1 MSKFLDRP
9 IFRTLKGENKAGR
22 ILFAIL
28 DILPIPNVHEVI
40 KAVLSKDNPVNVT
53 ELASGVWSRIDG
65 LRTTFALLVTSAL
78 IWLTWNGALSPE
90 ELAGLLKT
98 IVEAVF

>member
-9 IFRTLKGENKAGR
+9 LFRTLKGENKAGR

-53 ELASGVWSRIDG
+53 ELASGVWNRIDG

-78 IWLTWNGALSPE
+78 IWLTWNGSLSPE

-98 IVEAVF
+98 IIEAIL

>member
-40 KAVLSKDNPVNVT
+40 KAVLSKDNPVNVK
-53 ELASGVWSRIDG
+53 ELASGVWNRIDG

-78 IWLTWNGALSPE
+78 IWLTWSGAMTPE
-90 ELAGLLKT
+90 ELAGILKT
-98 IVEAVF
+98 IIESVF

>member
-9 IFRTLKGENKAGR
+9 IFTTLKGENKAGR

-28 DILPIPNVHEVI
+28 DVLPIPNIHEVI
-40 KAVLSKDNPVNVT
+40 KAVLSKDAPANVK
-53 ELASGVWSRIDG
+53 ELASGVWNRIDG

-78 IWLTWNGALSPE
+78 IWLTWEGAMSPE
-90 ELAGLLKT
+90 ELAAVLKT
-98 IVEAVF
+98 IIESVF